1 MILVIDDNEDI
12 RVMLEELL
20 SDKYN
25 VVGASNGREGIRYA
39 TRYVPDLVVCD
50 VMMPVMDGLE
60 CCRNIKEE
68 ISTSHIPVL
77 MLTACSMDEQKVA
90 GYESGADGYI
100 SKPFNSAVLRSRIEN
115 LLENR
120 RRIKNIWGASHD
132 RSEGDLSKPANGSA
146 ERRIVSTD
154 VENEFYARFLKL
166 VESRMGDA
174 DMNVDQLASEMGLGR
189 SQLYRKIKALTN
201 YSPVELIRN
210 LRLKRARH
218 LLTTTDRSI
227 SEIAYEVGFSTPAYF
242 SKCYREAYGE
252 TPTELRSRL

>member
-1 MILVIDDNEDI
+1 M
-12 RVMLEELL
+12 
-20 SDKYN
+20 
-25 VVGASNGREGIRYA
+25 VGASNGREGIRYA

-120 RRIKNIWGASHD
+120 RRIKNIWGRIAHD
-132 RSEGDLSKPANGSA
+132 RSEGIFLNPQTDQQSGALC
-146 ERRIVSTD
+146 RRMWKMSFTPV
-154 VENEFYARFLKL
+154 FLNWW
-166 VESRMGDA
+166 SHGWAM
-174 DMNVDQLASEMGLGR
+174 
-189 SQLYRKIKALTN
+189 
-201 YSPVELIRN
+201 LI
-210 LRLKRARH
+210 
-218 LLTTTDRSI
+218 
-227 SEIAYEVGFSTPAYF
+227 
-242 SKCYREAYGE
+242 
-252 TPTELRSRL
+252 